1 MNIMKFYQ
9 YLTEDIYLPIVDVVI
24 DEQGNTYNGNTRDK
38 IIKGSIDRATKK
50 INLPPGSP
58 T

>member
-1 MNIMKFYQ
+1 MKFYQ